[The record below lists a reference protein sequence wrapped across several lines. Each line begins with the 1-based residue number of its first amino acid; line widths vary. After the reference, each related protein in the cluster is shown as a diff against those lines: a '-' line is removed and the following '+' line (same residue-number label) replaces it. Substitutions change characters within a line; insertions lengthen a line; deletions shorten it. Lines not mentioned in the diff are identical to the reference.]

1 MITTLSQTRCSAPPN
16 PHASAPRSAAH
27 LHVSGQGIHLGTA
40 PSPSRW
46 HWTGPQFRKRPH
58 VCSWIVDRGWQQ
70 CTQMHTSS
78 AFQVHHS
85 TAVDSS
91 ALTLWAARLRRELLE
106 DQYGTKNL
114 PPSRKFEI
122 CDELAMPPPLPR
134 GLSILHLAK
143 TLHLVALVQPC
154 T

>member
-1 MITTLSQTRCSAPPN
+1 
-16 PHASAPRSAAH
+16 
-27 LHVSGQGIHLGTA
+27 
-40 PSPSRW
+40 
-46 HWTGPQFRKRPH
+46 
-58 VCSWIVDRGWQQ
+58 
-70 CTQMHTSS
+70 MHTSS

-122 CDELAMPPPLPR
+122 CDELAVPPRCVLAHAHYSAAQALPKPHAVHCLR
-134 GLSILHLAK
+134 ELPIASHTKLEIFRELELGSQSVRSCLCNLCFLLRWCRSAK
-143 TLHLVALVQPC
+143 WV
-154 T
+154 